1 LAAIEDI
8 DSLIV
13 KVGLPIDSTSAM
25 VSEASREASP
35 TRP

>member
-1 LAAIEDI
+1 MLIAAR
-8 DSLIV
+8 DSPTV

-25 VSEASREASP
+25 VSEASRDASR